1 MYNWFFLRQILMR
14 KTGCSKFAC
23 SDFLQDPIHVY
34 ILASSSTQPYSKI
47 RVVHIF
53 LSTLR
58 FSSLL
63 RKFICIVT
71 NYVTISVNEKKPLN
85 FKKEFRHLFCL
96 LDACLKNVSSDDV
109 PVCSRGPP
117 HAEFQI

>member
-1 MYNWFFLRQILMR
+1 MR

-34 ILASSSTQPYSKI
+34 ILASTQPYSKI

-63 RKFICIVT
+63 RKFICIAT
-71 NYVTISVNEKKPLN
+71 NYVTVAVDEKKNPSI

-96 LDACLKNVSSDDV
+96 LDTFFKSISSDDV